1 MGGGEKWNPPTCHK
15 VNWRPP
21 KLDRVGGYS
30 ESVIF
35 PLHDASAFLIV
46 DHDHRRL
53 GLGTLCGIML
63 GDCHMQ
69 LEFCQVLADLCSA
82 RLNDWHHVN
91 KSIVLI
97 ILWFL
102 AVFISTHSH
111 FNSVHNIL
119 NVYKMSLVVNY
130 LIANLNRT
138 TMISFPNSI
147 ISKGFLLYVW

>member
-1 MGGGEKWNPPTCHK
+1 M
-15 VNWRPP
+15 
-21 KLDRVGGYS
+21 
-30 ESVIF
+30 
-35 PLHDASAFLIV
+35 
-46 DHDHRRL
+46 
-53 GLGTLCGIML
+53 GTLCGIML
-63 GDCHMQ
+63 RDSHMQ
-69 LEFCQVLADLCSA
+69 LEFCHVLADLCSA

-138 TMISFPNSI
+138 TMISFANSI
-147 ISKGFLLYVW
+147 ISKGFFIICMVIIWRSLKNTSYVSEMLGTVWVDYKIL